1 MSVKKIRLI
10 INLAAIITLLVSLI
24 GYHIITV
31 QAFILAI
38 AIKFIPGF
46 FLPKCQL
53 KNQ

>member
-1 MSVKKIRLI
+1 MSIQKVRLLL
-10 INLAAIITLLVSLI
+10 NLAAIVTLLVSLI

-31 QAFILAI
+31 QAFILAL

-46 FLPKCQL
+46 FLPKHQL